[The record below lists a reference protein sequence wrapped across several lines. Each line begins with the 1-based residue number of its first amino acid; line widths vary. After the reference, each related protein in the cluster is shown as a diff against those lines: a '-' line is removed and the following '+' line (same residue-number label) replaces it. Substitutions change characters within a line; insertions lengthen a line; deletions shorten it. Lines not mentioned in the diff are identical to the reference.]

1 MIKRLV
7 LIILVFVSSCNISYS
22 GKNKQIN
29 IYSLENRKQLIKKLA
44 SENKFKEILI
54 DAPNF
59 KIYSQSKV
67 LDKTKPTNVYLEGDG
82 FAFENVNKISKNPT
96 PIDPVAMTMATE
108 DKTGNNV
115 IYIARPCQYTFDSRC
130 DNKYWSTARF
140 SKEVIISIDFSISY
154 LLEKN
159 GILNEKINL
168 IGYSGGGAV
177 ATIIGSIRK
186 DVASIRTVA
195 GNLDH
200 NMVNNFHK
208 VTPLYE
214 SLNPAFI
221 ADKISNIPQIHF
233 TSQKDDIVPSF
244 IAGAFAKDVGNNACV
259 RVFELEKPTHYSG
272 WSENWNKLVMLEPT
286 CNYGVSFLQKKD
298 DVRN

>member
-1 MIKRLV
+1 MIKNLL
-7 LIILVFVSSCNISYS
+7 LILLIFASSCNVNYS
-22 GKNKQIN
+22 GKKQQVN
-29 IYSLENRKQLIKKLA
+29 IYSLENRRQVITNLA
-44 SENKFKEILI
+44 SENKFNEIVI

-67 LDKTKPTNVYLEGDG
+67 LDKTKPTNIYLEGDG
-82 FAFENVNKISKNPT
+82 FAFENVNKVSKDPT
-96 PIDPVAMTMATE
+96 PIDPVAMTMATK
-108 DKTGNNV
+108 DGTGNNV
-115 IYIARPCQYTFDSRC
+115 IYIARPCQYAFDSRC

-140 SKEVIISIDFSISY
+140 SKEVIVSIDFSINY
-154 LLEKN
+154 LLQKN

-177 ATIIGSIRK
+177 ATIIASIRK
-186 DVASIRTVA
+186 DVASIRTIA

-200 NMVNNFHK
+200 DMVNNFHK

-221 ADKISNIPQIHF
+221 ADRISNIPQIHF

-272 WSENWNKLVMLEPT
+272 WSENWKKLVMLEPT
-286 CNYGVSFLQKKD
+286 CNYGVSFLHNKKSTS
-298 DVRN
+298 N